1 MEEAI
6 DLNYH
11 QPQQPHPANTLPEY
25 EAIFVEETN
34 LWRCTFCTRCSK
46 NKQTLY
52 RSCLKGMSVIQ
63 RKPRPSIKTQPHILK
78 HSSDKPQMKRLK
90 IKNLVMNVVDVHQDP
105 PLPLTTLPVTIPVAN
120 DIPVAAAAALPA
132 PGLDQEVIS
141 EQVANRVQE
150 MIESLVSSQAP
161 NQQADLNE
169 NLIKKIEALHEEK
182 VNALNSLL
190 QQKERE
196 LSANNA
202 NINLMKQRIIDLVKN
217 EKILNGNHPVLTN
230 KYLTTLYPN

>member
-78 HSSDKPQMKRLK
+78 HSSDKPQIKRLK
-90 IKNLVMNVVDVHQDP
+90 IKKPFINVDDVH
-105 PLPLTTLPVTIPVAN
+105 
-120 DIPVAAAAALPA
+120 
-132 PGLDQEVIS
+132 
-141 EQVANRVQE
+141 
-150 MIESLVSSQAP
+150 
-161 NQQADLNE
+161 
-169 NLIKKIEALHEEK
+169 
-182 VNALNSLL
+182 
-190 QQKERE
+190 
-196 LSANNA
+196 
-202 NINLMKQRIIDLVKN
+202 
-217 EKILNGNHPVLTN
+217 
-230 KYLTTLYPN
+230 

>member
-11 QPQQPHPANTLPEY
+11 QPHPPNTLPEY

-90 IKNLVMNVVDVHQDP
+90 IKNLVINVDDVHQDP

-169 NLIKKIEALHEEK
+169 NLIKKIESLHEEK

-217 EKILNGNHPVLTN
+217 EKILNGNHPVFLN
-230 KYLTTLYPN
+230 K

>member
-1 MEEAI
+1 
-6 DLNYH
+6 
-11 QPQQPHPANTLPEY
+11 
-25 EAIFVEETN
+25 
-34 LWRCTFCTRCSK
+34 
-46 NKQTLY
+46 
-52 RSCLKGMSVIQ
+52 
-63 RKPRPSIKTQPHILK
+63 
-78 HSSDKPQMKRLK
+78 
-90 IKNLVMNVVDVHQDP
+90 
-105 PLPLTTLPVTIPVAN
+105 LPLTTLPVTIPVAN

-169 NLIKKIEALHEEK
+169 NLIKKIESSHEEK

-202 NINLMKQRIIDLVKN
+202 NINLMKQRIIDLVNN
-217 EKILNGNHPVLTN
+217 EKILNGYHPVLTN
-230 KYLTTLYPN
+230 KTIN